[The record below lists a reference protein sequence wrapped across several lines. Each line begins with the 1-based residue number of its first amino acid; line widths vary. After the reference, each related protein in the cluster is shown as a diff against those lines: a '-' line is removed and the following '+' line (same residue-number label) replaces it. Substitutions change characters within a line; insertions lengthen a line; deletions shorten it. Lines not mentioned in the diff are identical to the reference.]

1 METKEETEIWLIEV
15 GYCIIILQILFFVV
29 LFVFISI
36 YLFQSDSHW
45 FICINEKEEVLG
57 IFI

>member
-36 YLFQSDSHW
+36 YLFLILSSY
-45 FICINEKEEVLG
+45 NVLYLLLWLPHSSLG
-57 IFI
+57 